1 MINMMS
7 PTGPT
12 SRIYELIGAVF
23 AVCASS
29 IIEVHGFSGF
39 LADSWYPWMY
49 AIALLATFGMAI
61 HAKRNLRD
69 RWAEQIR
76 TTFFFMAIIFISIA
90 LPNDISR
97 VATIIFAVTHLFIP
111 TKLNSNRD
119 KIEGKIAKQPHYSG

>member
-1 MINMMS
+1 MMS
-7 PTGPT
+7 STGFT

-49 AIALLATFGMAI
+49 AIVMLATFGMAVY
-61 HAKRNLRD
+61 AKRNLQN

-76 TTFFFMAIIFISIA
+76 TTLFFMAIIFISIA

-97 VATIIFAVTHLFIP
+97 AVTIIFAVTHLFIP

-119 KIEGKIAKQPHYSG
+119 KIEGN